1 MDKKL
6 VFTLCP
12 GACRPCS
19 VNVFVCA
26 HLFVC
31 VCVCVMIL
39 TVECRDAR
47 LASVCAYVR
56 GFSVIC

>member
-1 MDKKL
+1 M
-6 VFTLCP
+6 
-12 GACRPCS
+12 
-19 VNVFVCA
+19 FVCA